1 MGDALKFKRNEE
13 KVLEEKSLLRSAKA
27 VYDAYKLEAAREGG
41 NFLLKQLVNLI
52 AESPNANHFFDY
64 HKVHAQYL
72 GEILY
77 AVGKMEPIEQE
88 IDNVRMNIDAY
99 VRETGQLLDAVAR
112 FPADPLAGIRNPIV
126 LLEIARDAKAAAAY
140 DDILNTYQKAA
151 ELALSGLSNAAA
163 QGRAIEQETRRQVQA
178 ILDKLNAMTPT
189 IPADQVFIGAAKK
202 KVQFIQLDL
211 MTKVQ
216 DSRGRAETAAKRI
229 EPLLDD
235 VRQVDRI
242 GKRR

>member
-1 MGDALKFKRNEE
+1 MGDALKIKRNEE

-27 VYDAYKLEAAREGG
+27 VYDEYKLFAAREGG

-72 GEILY
+72 AQILY

-88 IDNVRMNIDAY
+88 IENVRMNVDAY
-99 VRETGQLLDAVAR
+99 LRDAGQLLDAVAQ
-112 FPADPLAGIRNPIV
+112 FPADPLSGIRNPVVI
-126 LLEIARDAKAAAAY
+126 LEIARDPKAAAAY
-140 DDILNTYQKAA
+140 DDILDTYQKAA

-163 QGRAIEQETRRQVQA
+163 QGRAMEQETRQQAQV
-178 ILDKLNAMTPT
+178 ILDKLNAMAPT

-202 KVQFIQLDL
+202 RVQFIQLDL

-216 DSRGRAETAAKRI
+216 DLRARSETAAKRI
-229 EPLLDD
+229 EPLLAD
-235 VRQVDRI
+235 VRQIDRI
-242 GKRR
+242 GRR

>member
-1 MGDALKFKRNEE
+1 MGDALKIKRNEE

-27 VYDAYKLEAAREGG
+27 VYDQYKLFAAREGG

-72 GEILY
+72 AQILY

-88 IDNVRMNIDAY
+88 IENARLNVDAY
-99 VRETGQLLDAVAR
+99 LRETGQLLDAVAQ
-112 FPADPLAGIRNPIV
+112 FPADPFEGIRNPVAI
-126 LLEIARDAKAAAAY
+126 LEIARDPKAAAAY
-140 DDILNTYQKAA
+140 DDILDTYQKAA
-151 ELALSGLSNAAA
+151 QLALSGLSNAAA
-163 QGRAIEQETRRQVQA
+163 QGRAMEQETRQQAQA
-178 ILDKLNAMTPT
+178 ILDKLNAMPAS

-202 KVQFIQLDL
+202 RVQFIQLDL

-216 DSRGRAETAAKRI
+216 DLRARAETAAKRI
-229 EPLLDD
+229 EPLLAD
-235 VRQVDRI
+235 VRQIDRI
-242 GKRR
+242 GRR